1 MTIKIKSTQGP
12 IRISVPAGAAPVY
25 LGGQPGPRGQPG
37 PHGLSAYDL
46 AVLEGFGG
54 TRADWISLISGE
66 EPLSDQSGNRI
77 ERLAD
82 GLYVPPP
89 QLASAQW

>member
-25 LGGQPGPRGQPG
+25 LGGQPGP
-37 PHGLSAYDL
+37 HGLSAYEV
-46 AVLEGFGG
+46 AVLNGFSG
-54 TRADWISLISGE
+54 TEAEWLVSLGADVA
-66 EPLSDQSGNRI
+66 LSALPNNKLTA
-77 ERLAD
+77 ETD

>member
-25 LGGQPGPRGQPG
+25 LGGQPG